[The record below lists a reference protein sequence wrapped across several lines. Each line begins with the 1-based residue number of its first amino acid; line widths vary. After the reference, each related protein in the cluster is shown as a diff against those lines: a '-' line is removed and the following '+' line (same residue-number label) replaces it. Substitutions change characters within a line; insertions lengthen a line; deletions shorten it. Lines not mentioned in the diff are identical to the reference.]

1 MLAGNSSL
9 ESWKAQTCSKSKPRA
24 ATSDDNVDSG
34 SSNSQQSLDM
44 AEERSM
50 IQRVP
55 LTCIADTIVTLP
67 KADDVPP
74 GEMHCMHI
82 EQPGHSWDEWPTNS
96 LWGAIAGG
104 LASCACNFLATE
116 GHSLRQAA
124 KAACHMDS
132 FCEGKAYT
140 AVIYLHLHMKC
151 SAALGTLKSPPRLK
165 AWP

>member
-1 MLAGNSSL
+1 
-9 ESWKAQTCSKSKPRA
+9 
-24 ATSDDNVDSG
+24 
-34 SSNSQQSLDM
+34 
-44 AEERSM
+44 M

-104 LASCACNFLATE
+104 LASCACYFLATE

-124 KAACHMDS
+124 MAACHMDS

-140 AVIYLHLHMKC
+140 AVIYLHLHTKC
-151 SAALGTLKSPPRLK
+151 SAALGTLKSPPRLE

>member
-9 ESWKAQTCSKSKPRA
+9 ESWKAQTCPKSKPRA
-24 ATSDDNVDSG
+24 ATSDDKVNIG
-34 SSNSQQSLDM
+34 SSNSQRSLDM

-104 LASCACNFLATE
+104 LA
-116 GHSLRQAA
+116 
-124 KAACHMDS
+124 
-132 FCEGKAYT
+132 
-140 AVIYLHLHMKC
+140 
-151 SAALGTLKSPPRLK
+151 
-165 AWP
+165 